1 MKLLYLEARKG
12 ILRKSVL
19 IALILFLCLDV
30 LKIGMDYQA
39 GAIREVIGNT
49 EGMRAGFAELYTK
62 SKGPITNETA
72 GFLAGEFQRLS
83 RTVADETYS
92 HEPQEGTY
100 SGYIFGD
107 YYLIGAYF
115 YTPMSY
121 CVQYSARMEERLR
134 QERDN
139 LDFYQSAGNSF
150 MAAKSSYILR
160 HYANR
165 SVSSF
170 YLMDGWAS
178 LLKYDF
184 SDLLILLLLILGI
197 AASFTREKE
206 TGMTMLLASSKRGGW
221 PMLASKCGAAIL
233 YAVGLTM
240 VFSLLNLAVY
250 GFLLSV
256 EGWNCPLYAME
267 AYQDTPFNGTVGQF
281 YLLSCGMKAL
291 GFSILA
297 LLLLLLSA
305 CLQRTLYPCILGAG
319 AGILA
324 SYLSGWIASQVWW
337 KGLLSAISPLSLT
350 RAWDLWSCLCG
361 NRLGNL
367 YLPRSFTVLLI
378 QLALAGILLW
388 AVRRKSC

>member
-197 AASFTREKE
+197 AASFT
-206 TGMTMLLASSKRGGW
+206 A
-221 PMLASKCGAAIL
+221 
-233 YAVGLTM
+233 
-240 VFSLLNLAVY
+240 
-250 GFLLSV
+250 
-256 EGWNCPLYAME
+256 
-267 AYQDTPFNGTVGQF
+267 
-281 YLLSCGMKAL
+281 
-291 GFSILA
+291 
-297 LLLLLLSA
+297 
-305 CLQRTLYPCILGAG
+305 
-319 AGILA
+319 
-324 SYLSGWIASQVWW
+324 
-337 KGLLSAISPLSLT
+337 
-350 RAWDLWSCLCG
+350 
-361 NRLGNL
+361 
-367 YLPRSFTVLLI
+367 
-378 QLALAGILLW
+378 
-388 AVRRKSC
+388 RRKRE

>member
-12 ILRKSVL
+12 ILRRAVL

-30 LKIGMDYQA
+30 LKIGMDYRA
-39 GAIREVIGNT
+39 GAIREVIENT
-49 EGMRAGFAELYTK
+49 EGMRAGFTELYAK

-72 GFLAGEFQRLS
+72 GFLVGEYQRLS
-83 RTVADETYS
+83 QVVADGTYS
-92 HEPQEGTY
+92 RQPQEGTY

-107 YYLIGAYF
+107 YYLIGSYF

-121 CVQYSARMEERLR
+121 CVQYSARMEEQLK
-134 QERDN
+134 QEQEN
-139 LDFYQSAGNSF
+139 LDFYQSVGNSF

-170 YLMDGWAS
+170 YLMDGWVS

-184 SDLLILLLLILGI
+184 SDLLILLLMILGI

-206 TGMTMLLASSKRGGW
+206 TGMTMLLTSSKRGGW
-221 PMLASKCGAAIL
+221 PMLVSKCGAAIL

-250 GFLLSV
+250 GFLLGV
-256 EGWNCPLYAME
+256 EGWDQPLYAME

-319 AGILA
+319 TGILA
-324 SYLSGWIASQVWW
+324 SYLSGWVASPVWW

-361 NRLGNL
+361 DRLGNL

-378 QLALAGILLW
+378 QLALAGTLLW